1 MKLEKKH
8 YIAGVIALVTIT
20 GAAIYL
26 QYKKLMNYCISIKN
40 VKINSLS
47 LNKADFNLFLNF
59 KNNSDLKIEIISQDY
74 VAYLNDKE
82 IAQVSNPK
90 LQVISPKSISEL
102 SVNVLFNPSKL
113 LGTVGTLAQN
123 FVFSPEKVILKVKC
137 KLKVKLYIFTFNIPY
152 EYVTSIKDLMSN
164 KSENKSTSNENKY

>member
-8 YIAGVIALVTIT
+8 YIAGAIALVTIT
-20 GAAIYL
+20 GAALYL

-47 LNKADFNLFLNF
+47 LSKADFNLFLNF
-59 KNNSDLKIEIISQDY
+59 KNNSDLKIDIVSQDY
-74 VAYLNDKE
+74 TAYLNDKE

-90 LQVISPKSISEL
+90 AQIISPKSISEIG
-102 SVNVLFNPSKL
+102 VNIVFNPSKL
-113 LGTVGTLAQN
+113 LGTVGALAQN
-123 FVFSPEKVILKVKC
+123 FAFSPEKVILKVKC

-152 EYVTSIKDLMSN
+152 EYVTSVKDLMSN
-164 KSENKSTSNENKY
+164 KSENKSTSNEKKC